1 MNNIRKIV
9 ALCLFLIPLYAG
21 YTLAE
26 DCIEKRYVFELGSG
40 TSRMTTYLFN
50 KCQGN
55 IIKEVEHLSKKMAY
69 QVCVSISPDKKI
81 DEDCIKKGIAT
92 INEMKKLNQVDCK
105 SSKCTGFATAWA
117 RKASNTSEV
126 LKEIEDSTDVHI
138 YAISQEEEAKIAYVV
153 TQEIL
158 LQKGEITIDD
168 PNILLID
175 IGGGSYQITTV
186 DPKTKRN
193 LIYKGNIGTEILTQE
208 MKVRF
213 PQKKA
218 SMIECSSLND
228 IYKFYD
234 NKVRKTL
241 SEDKAIMSLIK
252 NNPEMKAY
260 GVGGGIVSGLNVE
273 FALASPVKLK
283 DLEKINQEICGMSF
297 DKVASLY
304 PKRKVEYMKTTQ
316 AMFFLL
322 HAIMKGLGITEMHVA
337 SNANPSY
344 YIVKKDEYWNH
355 LNQ

>member
-1 MNNIRKIV
+1 MDYIRKIIV
-9 ALCLFLIPLYAG
+9 WCLFFIFSCGGFAF
-21 YTLAE
+21 AE

-50 KCQGN
+50 KCHGN
-55 IIKEVEHLSKKMAY
+55 IIKEVEHLSRKMAY
-69 QVCVSISPDKKI
+69 QCCISKSPDKKV
-81 DEDCIKKGIAT
+81 DENCIKNGIAT
-92 INEMKKLNQVDCK
+92 INEMKKLNKVDCK
-105 SSKCTGFATAWA
+105 SSRCTGFATAWA

-126 LKEIEDSTDVHI
+126 LKEIEDSTDVHV
-138 YAISQEEEAKIAYVV
+138 YAISQEEEAKMAYVV
-153 TQEIL
+153 TQEML

-175 IGGGSYQITTV
+175 IGGGSYQITSV
-186 DPKTKRN
+186 DPKTKQN
-193 LIYKGNIGTEILTQE
+193 LIYKGNTGTEILTRE

-241 SEDKAIMSLIK
+241 SEDKALISLIK

-273 FALASPVKLK
+273 FAIPSPVKL
-283 DLEKINQEICGMSF
+283 DDMERINKELCGMSYE
-297 DKVASLY
+297 KVASLY
-304 PKRKVEYMKTTQ
+304 PKSKIEYVDTMQ

-322 HAIMKGLGITEMHVA
+322 HAIMKGLGVSEIHTAGSVN
-337 SNANPSY
+337 SGY
-344 YIVKKDEYWNH
+344 YIVKKDEYWS
-355 LNQ
+355 NQ